1 MTTNPNVTRRTALKG
16 AVAGLIVAG
25 TGAGGLVFG
34 HANAWAATA
43 ENLDADTFAT
53 LVQMSRDTYP
63 HSRLDDS
70 FYAEA
75 VSVLDK
81 AAKDDA
87 GLKTMLTEGAAKLDK
102 EAMGLK
108 AASYRTM
115 SSEDDRVAILKSME
129 GDGFFQKIR
138 GNLVTGLYNNKNAW
152 PLFGYEGESASK
164 GGYIDR
170 GFNDI
175 DWL

>member
-1 MTTNPNVTRRTALKG
+1 MSDKVKLSRRTALKS
-16 AVAGLIVAG
+16 AAAGLIVAG

-34 HANAWAATA
+34 HENAWAMTA
-43 ENLDADTFAT
+43 ETLDGDTFAT

-63 HSRLDDS
+63 HSRLEDK
-70 FYAEA
+70 FYAAA
-75 VSVLDK
+75 VSGLDK

-87 GLKTMLTEGAAKLDK
+87 ALKTMLTDGAARLDK
-102 EAMGLK
+102 EAMGMK

-115 SSEDDRVAILKSME
+115 SSEDDRLAILKSMQA
-129 GDGFFQKIR
+129 DPFFQKIR
-138 GNLVTGLYNNKNAW
+138 SNLVTGLYNNKEAW
-152 PLFGYEGESASK
+152 PLFGYPGESASQ

>member
-1 MTTNPNVTRRTALKG
+1 MSERSKVSRRAALKG
-16 AVAGLIVAG
+16 VAAGLIVAG

-34 HANAWAATA
+34 HANAWAMTA
-43 ENLDADTFAT
+43 ENLDGDTFAT

-75 VSVLDK
+75 VAGLDK

-87 GLKTMLTEGAAKLDK
+87 ALKTMLTEGAAKLDS
-102 EAMGLK
+102 EAAGLK
-108 AASYRTM
+108 AASYRSM

-129 GDGFFQKIR
+129 ADPFFQKIR
-138 GNLVTGLYNNKNAW
+138 GNLVTGLYNNKKAW
-152 PLFGYEGESASK
+152 PLFGYEGASAEQ

-170 GFNDI
+170 GFDNI
-175 DWL
+175 NWL

>member
-1 MTTNPNVTRRTALKG
+1 MTTIPNVSRRTALKG

-34 HANAWAATA
+34 HGNAWAATA

-63 HSRLDDS
+63 HERLDDS

-87 GLKTMLTEGAAKLDK
+87 ALKTMLTDGAAKLDS
-102 EAMGLK
+102 EAVGLK
-108 AASYRTM
+108 SASYRTM
-115 SSEDDRVAILKSME
+115 PGEDDRMAILKSME
-129 GDGFFQKIR
+129 GDAFFQKIR
-138 GNLVTGLYNNKNAW
+138 GNLVTGLYNNQKAW

>member
-1 MTTNPNVTRRTALKG
+1 MTITPNVSRRTALKG

-34 HANAWAATA
+34 HAKAWAATA

-75 VSVLDK
+75 VSGLDK

-87 GLKTMLTEGAAKLDK
+87 GLKTMLTDGAAKLDM
-102 EAMGLK
+102 EATGMK

-115 SSEDDRVAILKSME
+115 SNEDDRVAILKSME
-129 GDGFFQKIR
+129 ADPFFQKIR
-138 GNLVTGLYNNKNAW
+138 GNLVTGLYNNQKAW
-152 PLFGYEGESASK
+152 PLFGYEGESASQ

-170 GFNDI
+170 GFADI

>member
-34 HANAWAATA
+34 HGNAWAATA

-70 FYAEA
+70 FYVEA

-129 GDGFFQKIR
+129 GDAFFQKIR

>member
-1 MTTNPNVTRRTALKG
+1 MTEKLNLSRRTALKG
-16 AVAGLIVAG
+16 AAAGLIVAG

-34 HANAWAATA
+34 HANAWAMTA
-43 ENLDADTFAT
+43 ENLDGDTFAT

-75 VSVLDK
+75 VSGLDK

-87 GLKTMLTEGAAKLDK
+87 ALKTMLTDGAAKLDK
-102 EAMGLK
+102 EAVGMK

-129 GDGFFQKIR
+129 ADPFFQKIR
-138 GNLVTGLYNNKNAW
+138 SNLVTGLYNNKKAW
-152 PLFGYEGESASK
+152 PLFGYEGASADQ

>member
-1 MTTNPNVTRRTALKG
+1 MTITPNVSRRTALKG

-34 HANAWAATA
+34 HGNAWAATA

-63 HSRLDDS
+63 HARLDDS

-75 VSVLDK
+75 VSGLDK

-108 AASYRTM
+108 AASYRSM

-129 GDGFFQKIR
+129 ADPFFQKIR
-138 GNLVTGLYNNKNAW
+138 GNLVTGLYNNQKAW

-170 GFNDI
+170 GFADI

>member
-1 MTTNPNVTRRTALKG
+1 MTTTPNVSRRTALKG

-34 HANAWAATA
+34 HGNAWAATA
-43 ENLDADTFAT
+43 ENLDSDTFAT

-63 HSRLDDS
+63 HERLDDS

-87 GLKTMLTEGAAKLDK
+87 ALKTMLTDGAAKLDG
-102 EAMGLK
+102 EAMSLK
-108 AASYRTM
+108 SASYRTM
-115 SSEDDRVAILKSME
+115 PGEDDRMAILKSME
-129 GDGFFQKIR
+129 GDAFFQKIR
-138 GNLVTGLYNNKNAW
+138 GNLVTGLYNNQKAW